1 MRGTRVREKFM
12 PTISKEEKGNDS
24 ITSYN
29 KKFDVDDY
37 FIKIRLS
44 YPLVSSALIKLASN

>member
-12 PTISKEEKGNDS
+12 PTIAKEEKGNDS

-29 KKFDVDDY
+29 KKFDVDHY